1 MKKNVLDARSF
12 NKLLFALLA
21 VIIVLTLAV
30 SVYLGI
36 TLNNL
41 SKQVSN
47 NKYLAENN
55 SRQIQVL
62 AKLDD
67 DYRNFSME
75 ANEIEHYLPNNK
87 EVSDLLKDLETMA
100 SKEDLNFSSYQAG
113 NGQNQP
119 VSLKGSTQDLQV
131 KKVNGYMVFPFQITL
146 KGSFA
151 RVDNMIKQ
159 IESYNRLVEIQ
170 SVKYTKDQTNVL
182 GDAIKANLTI
192 NAYLK

>member
-67 DYRNFSME
+67 DYGNFSME